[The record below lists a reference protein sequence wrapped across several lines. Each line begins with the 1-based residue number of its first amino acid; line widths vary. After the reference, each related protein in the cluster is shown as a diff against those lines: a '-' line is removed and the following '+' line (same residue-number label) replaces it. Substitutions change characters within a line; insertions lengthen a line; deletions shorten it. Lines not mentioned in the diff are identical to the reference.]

1 MRVFITG
8 GSGFLGFHMANKL
21 LEKGYEVKLYDIA
34 DYDPNDYIKEV
45 EFVKGDVRDY
55 ESLKNAMRGTDA
67 VIHAAAALPLWK
79 PYDIFSTNVQG
90 TALVLKSAESLG
102 IERVVYISSTAVY
115 GIPDKVPMKED
126 DPLEGVGAYGESKIM
141 AEKICEAYRKEGMVV
156 PVIRPKTFIGTG
168 RLGVFE
174 ILFDW
179 VKDGKKIPVIG
190 NGKNRY
196 QLLDVEDLTEAI
208 YMVLVGDRERVND
221 TFNVGAEE
229 FGTVE
234 EDLHE
239 FFREVGSKSRVM
251 KTPAKIVKTL
261 LKWFEKMG
269 WSPLYEWVYGTADH
283 DSYVS
288 IEKIKKKVGWK
299 PKMSNSQ
306 ALVRAYRWYMEHYEE
321 IKGRVGVTHRVAWK
335 QGVLKLVKWFM

>member
-1 MRVFITG
+1 MKVLITG

-21 LEKGYEVKLYDIA
+21 LKEGHEVVLYDIA
-34 DYDPNDYIKEV
+34 DYTPEDYIGEV
-45 EFVKGDVRDY
+45 TFIKGDVRDY
-55 ESLKNAMRGTDA
+55 DNLKETMKNVDA
-67 VIHAAAALPLWK
+67 VVHAAAALPLWK

-90 TALVLKSAESLG
+90 TALVLKAAETLG
-102 IERVVYISSTAVY
+102 VKRVVYISSTAVY
-115 GIPDKVPMKED
+115 GIPDKVPMEED
-126 DPLEGVGAYGESKIM
+126 DPLEGVGPYGESKIM
-141 AEKICEAYRKEGMVV
+141 AEKICEAFRKEGMIV

-196 QLLDVEDLTEAI
+196 QLLDVEDLTDAI
-208 YMVLVGDRERVND
+208 YLTLVEDEEKVND
-221 TFNVGAEE
+221 TFNVGAER
-229 FGTVE
+229 FMTVE
-234 EDLHE
+234 EELME
-239 FFREVGSKSRVM
+239 FFRAVGSKSRVM
-251 KTPAKIVKTL
+251 KTPARLVKAL
-261 LKWFEKMG
+261 LRWFEKMG

-288 IEKIKKKVGWK
+288 IEKIKKKLGWT
-299 PKMSNSQ
+299 PKRSNAE
-306 ALVRAYRWYMEHYEE
+306 ALINAYRWYEKHYEE

-335 QGVLKLVKWFM
+335 QGILKVIKWFM